1 MTMSEPVKNKKLCSV
16 QFLPSGMKVDVP
28 IGTTILE
35 AARTAGVF
43 VDSLCGGDG
52 VCGKCRVIVRRG
64 LIRGGTTDFLTRDQ
78 IREGF
83 ILACE
88 AKAAGNLL
96 VEVPAESDL
105 PGRAMESDIAE
116 QRLSDVAALERQPAE
131 LDPLVRKYC
140 LEIKPPTLE
149 DCRSD
154 LDRLKQTLRTLDG
167 AQECQM
173 GLKVIRQLPE
183 VIRNPGH
190 TVTVTTAYRG
200 VLSEITEVVGGDS
213 SRPNLAVAVDVGTTS
228 VVANLVELS
237 TGQTLGTAARYNS
250 QTVYGA
256 DVLRRILWCSEQ
268 PDGLSQLHSM
278 VVDDIN
284 VLIQGLLEKA
294 RLSQNYITLVVAA
307 GNTTIMHTLLGV
319 NPEWIRRE
327 PYVGVTYQPPPFR
340 AAELGIT
347 IHPRGLLYCLPSV
360 SSFVGADT
368 TAGVLAVGLHES
380 AEPRMLIDIGT
391 NGEIVIGNK
400 DWMVCASASA
410 GPAFEGAE
418 TRDGMR
424 ATRGAIDHIRGWN
437 AGQSFSF
444 STVGNEAPCGL
455 CGTAFV
461 DLLAQLLRLN
471 VMDKTGRLNMENWR
485 PRLRLGPDDVP
496 EFVVVKAGEKGAP
509 RDLVI
514 TQSDIA
520 NLVRTKAAVY
530 AASKVLLRSPGLSI
544 SDLKEILV
552 AGAFG
557 NFLDLENAVFIG
569 LLPDVPGKKMRFVGN
584 SSLQGA
590 KMVALSRER
599 YKECQRIASSM
610 TYFELSTEPTFME
623 AFSSACFF
631 PHTNIEEFPS
641 VTAMVS

>member
-1 MTMSEPVKNKKLCSV
+1 MADPVKNKKLCSI

-28 IGTTILE
+28 VGTTILE

-88 AKAAGNLL
+88 AKAEGNLL

-105 PGRAMESDIAE
+105 PARTTESDIAE
-116 QRLSDVAALERQPAE
+116 QRLSDVAALERQPE
-131 LDPLVRKYC
+131 KIDSLVRKYC
-140 LEIKPPTLE
+140 IEIKPPTLD

-154 LDRLKQTLRTLDG
+154 LDRLEHLLQTLDG

-183 VIRNPGH
+183 VMRNPGH

-200 VLSEITEVVGGDS
+200 VLSEITEVVAGDN

-250 QTVYGA
+250 QAVYGG
-256 DVLRRILWCSEQ
+256 DVLRRIQWCSEQ

-360 SSFVGADT
+360 SSFVGADI

-437 AGQSFSF
+437 AGH
-444 STVGNEAPCGL
+444 A
-455 CGTAFV
+455 A
-461 DLLAQLLRLN
+461 
-471 VMDKTGRLNMENWR
+471 R
-485 PRLRLGPDDVP
+485 PSW
-496 EFVVVKAGEKGAP
+496 
-509 RDLVI
+509 
-514 TQSDIA
+514 TC
-520 NLVRTKAAVY
+520 
-530 AASKVLLRSPGLSI
+530 
-544 SDLKEILV
+544 
-552 AGAFG
+552 
-557 NFLDLENAVFIG
+557 
-569 LLPDVPGKKMRFVGN
+569 
-584 SSLQGA
+584 
-590 KMVALSRER
+590 SRN
-599 YKECQRIASSM
+599 
-610 TYFELSTEPTFME
+610 
-623 AFSSACFF
+623 CF
-631 PHTNIEEFPS
+631 
-641 VTAMVS
+641 A

>member
-1 MTMSEPVKNKKLCSV
+1 MADPVKNKKLCSV

-43 VDSLCGGDG
+43 VDGLCGGDG

-64 LIRGGTTDFLTRDQ
+64 LVRGGTTDFLTRDQ

-88 AKAAGNLL
+88 AKVEGNLL
-96 VEVPAESDL
+96 VEVPAESEL
-105 PGRAMESDIAE
+105 PARTTEADIAE
-116 QRLSDVAALERQPAE
+116 QRLSDVAALERQPE
-131 LDPLVRKYC
+131 KIDPLVRKYC
-140 LEIKPPTLE
+140 IEIKPPTLE

-154 LDRLKQTLRTLDG
+154 LDRLKHTMQTLDG

-183 VIRNPGH
+183 VMRNPGH
-190 TVTVTTAYRG
+190 TVTVTAAYRG
-200 VLSEITEVVGGDS
+200 VLSEITEVVAGDN

-237 TGQTLGTAARYNS
+237 TGKTLGTAARYNS
-250 QTVYGA
+250 QAVYGG
-256 DVLRRILWCSEQ
+256 DVLRRIQWCSEQ

-284 VLIQGLLEKA
+284 VLIRGLLEKA

-360 SSFVGADT
+360 SSFVGADI

-380 AEPRMLIDIGT
+380 VEPRMLIDIGT

-424 ATRGAIDHIRGWN
+424 ATRGAIDHIHGWN
-437 AGQSFSF
+437 AGQSLSF

-471 VMDKTGRLNMENWR
+471 VMDKTGRLNMDNWR

-520 NLVRTKAAVY
+520 NLLRTKAAVY
-530 AASKVLLRSPGLSI
+530 AASKVLLKSLGLTM

-599 YKECQRIASSM
+599 YKESQRIASSM

-641 VTAMVS
+641 VMAMVS